1 MREETLALTAAGH
14 IGEDLGMGGRA
25 SKTTLRRKLLAVR
38 LAGVRETLRRRLLL
52 LHHTLRR
59 VHVLLLLVRLL
70 LWESALAVKGRRR
83 LLLLLLLLLLLHL
96 ALDERLRR
104 TVPSGDE
111 LLLSVGGELR
121 ELALAL
127 ACHHLRILRSV
138 AELLLPLW

>member
-1 MREETLALTAAGH
+1 MREETLALATAGH
-14 IGEDLGMGGRA
+14 VGEDLGMGNRA
-25 SKTTLRRKLLAVR
+25 SKTTLRRELLAVR

-83 LLLLLLLLLLLHL
+83 LLLLLLLHL

-127 ACHHLRILRSV
+127 TRHHLRILRSV